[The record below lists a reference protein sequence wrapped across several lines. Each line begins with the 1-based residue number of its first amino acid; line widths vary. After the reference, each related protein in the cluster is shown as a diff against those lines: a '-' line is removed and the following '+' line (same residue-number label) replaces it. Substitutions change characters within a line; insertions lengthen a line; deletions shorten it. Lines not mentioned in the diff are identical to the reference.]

1 MGLEDPKGLRAR
13 FRKFLIL
20 TNERKQM
27 SKTTLR
33 KRISLVAVTAL
44 TAGVLSVVAAPVA
57 SANIAGLTNAVT
69 TSGAFNVAVVAS
81 TSGAASSVASATGAA
96 NTSTSLGLVYKDASS
111 ATAQTATMLSTGALA
126 LYAGATTA
134 TKMAVV
140 ATGGKF
146 SSARA
151 ASTALA
157 DAAGGAVAADLKSVY
172 WADTVG
178 AGTGIAVLWTP
189 GAVGTYTLQLY
200 RDNGVATAPSAS
212 SPAGG
217 ALTGQILV
225 TVVAA
230 SAAGTM
236 SSVYTLC
243 NTALSATAATGT
255 DASGST
261 NLANGSTGFIN
272 FNIKDSYQSE
282 ITAGDPL
289 VATATNGAYVNI
301 SSTVGTSTSSTS
313 VSVTDNSATIAV
325 GQSTANAPVTT
336 TVTLTFKGT
345 TVCSKTITIQ
355 GEAAKMTVTPAATQV
370 TGGTSFTD
378 TTYGVAG
385 GNFRAQLFDSA
396 GNLVVPVDGTARF
409 AQVAASVDGASV
421 TALAMSTAA
430 SALASTDATGLWP
443 SVYSLGT
450 VTCSSTAGED
460 TALNM
465 AFQNPSGST
474 VVSNSFA
481 ARCAGLPYTYK
492 ASLDKASYKQGEVA
506 TLTVQFLDIKGNKA
520 ATASTGTAGTL
531 TFNQMTRVGGDPA
544 ASKKTDINGVISHTM
559 TIGNSGTFTP
569 GAYIGLVSYSDYN
582 TFGAVQQVNYSIT
595 EAVTTVSNADVLKSI
610 VALIAS
616 INKQI
621 QALQKLILKR

>member
-1 MGLEDPKGLRAR
+1 M
-13 FRKFLIL
+13 
-20 TNERKQM
+20 
-27 SKTTLR
+27 
-33 KRISLVAVTAL
+33 AV
-44 TAGVLSVVAAPVA
+44 
-57 SANIAGLTNAVT
+57 I
-69 TSGAFNVAVVAS
+69 AS
-81 TSGAASSVASATGAA
+81 TTGAASAVASATTAA

-126 LYAGATTA
+126 LYAGNTTSTKTSVTASGGTFSAATQTS
-134 TKMAVV
+134 T
-140 ATGGKF
+140 
-146 SSARA
+146 SAA
-151 ASTALA
+151 NA
-157 DAAGGAVAADLKSVY
+157 GAVAADLKSVY
-172 WADTVG
+172 WNAT
-178 AGTGIAVLWTP
+178 TNLAVIWTP
-189 GAVGTYTLQLY
+189 GAVGTYTVQMY
-200 RDNGVATAPSAS
+200 RQNSGTDTAPSAS
-212 SPAGG
+212 IPAGG
-217 ALTGQILV
+217 TLTGQITV

-243 NTALSATAATGT
+243 NTALSATAADGT

-272 FNIKDSYQSE
+272 FTIKDGYQSE
-282 ITAGDPL
+282 IAAGDPL

-301 SSTVGTSTSSTS
+301 NSTIAASTSSTS

-325 GQSTANAPVTT
+325 AQSTANAPVTT

-355 GEAAKMTVTPAATQV
+355 GEAAKMTVTPAATQT
-370 TGGTSFTD
+370 TGGSSFTD

-396 GNLVVPVDGTARF
+396 GNLVVPLDGTARF
-409 AQVAASVDGASV
+409 AQVASTVDGASV

-450 VTCSSTAGED
+450 VTCSSTAGQD
-460 TALNM
+460 SALNM
-465 AFQNPSGST
+465 AYQNPSGTT

-520 ATASTGTAGTL
+520 ATASTGTAGTV
-531 TFNQMTRVGGDPA
+531 TFNQMSRVGGDPA
-544 ASKKTDINGVISHTM
+544 AAKKTDIDGVITHTM

>member
-1 MGLEDPKGLRAR
+1 MPPGNGIRRSKDLRAR

-27 SKTTLR
+27 STKTLR

-44 TAGVLSVVAAPVA
+44 TAGVLSVVVAPAA
-57 SANIAGLTNAVT
+57 SANIAGSTNAVT
-69 TSGAFNVAVVAS
+69 TSGSFNVAVIAS
-81 TSGAASSVASATGAA
+81 TTGAASAVASATTAA

-111 ATAQTATMLSTGALA
+111 TTAQTATMLSTGVLA
-126 LYAGATTA
+126 LYAGNTTA
-134 TKMAVV
+134 TKTSVV
-140 ATGGKF
+140 VSGGKF
-146 SSARA
+146 SSATQT
-151 ASTALA
+151 STS
-157 DAAGGAVAADLKSVY
+157 DTGAVAADLKSVY
-172 WADTVG
+172 WAST
-178 AGTGIAVLWTP
+178 TNLAVLWTP
-189 GAVGTYTLQLY
+189 GAAGTYTVQMY
-200 RDNGVATAPSAS
+200 RQNSATDSAPSAA

-217 ALTGQILV
+217 TLTGQIVV

-243 NTALSATAATGT
+243 NTGLSATTATGT

-272 FNIKDSYQSE
+272 FTIKDSYQSE

-301 SSTVGTSTSSTS
+301 SSTIGTATSSTS
-313 VSVTDNSATIAV
+313 VSVSDNSATIAV

-355 GEAAKMTVTPAATQV
+355 GEAAKMTVTPAATQT
-370 TGGTSFTD
+370 TGGSSFTD

-396 GNLVVPVDGTARF
+396 GNLVVPLDGTARF
-409 AQVAASVDGASV
+409 AQVAASVEGASV

-430 SALASTDATGLWP
+430 SALASSDATGLWP

-465 AFQNPSGST
+465 AYQNPSGT
-474 VVSNSFA
+474 AVVSNSFA

-520 ATASTGTAGTL
+520 ATASTGTAGTV
-531 TFNQMTRVGGDPA
+531 TFNQMSRVGGDPTA
-544 ASKKTDINGVISHTM
+544 AKKTDINGVVTHTM

-569 GAYIGLVSYSDYN
+569 GTYIGLVSYSDYN

-595 EAVTTVSNADVLKSI
+595 EAVATVTNADVLKSI

>member
-1 MGLEDPKGLRAR
+1 MA
-13 FRKFLIL
+13 
-20 TNERKQM
+20 
-27 SKTTLR
+27 
-33 KRISLVAVTAL
+33 
-44 TAGVLSVVAAPVA
+44 VAA
-57 SANIAGLTNAVT
+57 T
-69 TSGAFNVAVVAS
+69 T
-81 TSGAASSVASATGAA
+81 TGAASATVSATNAA
-96 NTSTSLGLVYKDASS
+96 NTSKSLGLIYKDASS
-111 ATAQTATMLSTGALA
+111 TTAQTATMLSTGVLA
-126 LYAGATTA
+126 LYAGNTTA
-134 TKMAVV
+134 TKTSVTAS
-140 ATGGKF
+140 GGKF
-146 SSARA
+146 SSAGDGSITQA
-151 ASTALA
+151 
-157 DAAGGAVAADLKSVY
+157 GAVAADLKSVY
-172 WADTVG
+172 WSSTTA
-178 AGTGIAVLWTP
+178 IAVLWTP
-189 GAVGTYTLQLY
+189 GSVGTYTLQMY
-200 RDNGVATAPSAS
+200 RENGVSAAAPSADI
-212 SPAGG
+212 PANGT
-217 ALTGQILV
+217 LVGQIVV

-230 SAAGTM
+230 SAGGTM

-272 FNIKDSYQSE
+272 FNIQDAYQSE
-282 ITAGDPL
+282 IAAGDPL
-289 VATATNGAYVNI
+289 VATATNGAFVNI
-301 SSTVGTSTSSTS
+301 SNTIGASTSSTS
-313 VSVTDNSATIAV
+313 VAVNDNSATISVA
-325 GQSTANAPVTT
+325 QSTANAPVTT

-370 TGGTSFTD
+370 TSGTTFTD

-396 GNLVVPVDGTARF
+396 GNLVVPLDGTARF
-409 AQVAASVDGASV
+409 AQVAASVEGASV

-450 VTCSSTAGED
+450 VSCSSTAGED

-465 AFQNPSGST
+465 AYQNPSGTT

-520 ATASTGTAGTL
+520 ATASTGTAGTV
-531 TFNQMTRVGGDPA
+531 TFNQMSRVGGDPA
-544 ASKKTDINGVISHTM
+544 AAKKTDINGVITHTM

-569 GAYIGLVSYSDYN
+569 GTYIGLVSYSDYN

-595 EAVTTVSNADVLKSI
+595 EAVATVTNADVLKSI

>member
-1 MGLEDPKGLRAR
+1 
-13 FRKFLIL
+13 
-20 TNERKQM
+20 
-27 SKTTLR
+27 
-33 KRISLVAVTAL
+33 VAV
-44 TAGVLSVVAAPVA
+44 AA
-57 SANIAGLTNAVT
+57 T
-69 TSGAFNVAVVAS
+69 T
-81 TSGAASSVASATGAA
+81 TGAASATVSATNAA
-96 NTSTSLGLVYKDASS
+96 NTSKSLGLIYKDASS
-111 ATAQTATMLSTGALA
+111 TTAQTATMLSTGVLA
-126 LYAGATTA
+126 LYAGNTTA
-134 TKMAVV
+134 TKTSVTAS
-140 ATGGKF
+140 GGKF
-146 SSARA
+146 SSAGDGSITQA
-151 ASTALA
+151 
-157 DAAGGAVAADLKSVY
+157 GAVAADLKSVY
-172 WADTVG
+172 WSSTTA
-178 AGTGIAVLWTP
+178 IAVLWTP
-189 GAVGTYTLQLY
+189 GSVGTYTLQMY
-200 RDNGVATAPSAS
+200 RENGVSAAAPSADI
-212 SPAGG
+212 PANGT
-217 ALTGQILV
+217 LVGQIVV

-230 SAAGTM
+230 SAGGTM

-272 FNIKDSYQSE
+272 FNIQDAYQSE
-282 ITAGDPL
+282 IAAGDPL
-289 VATATNGAYVNI
+289 VATATNGAFVNI
-301 SSTVGTSTSSTS
+301 SNTIGASTSSTS
-313 VSVTDNSATIAV
+313 VAVNDNSATISVA
-325 GQSTANAPVTT
+325 QSTANAPVTT

-370 TGGTSFTD
+370 TSGTTFTD

-396 GNLVVPVDGTARF
+396 GNLVVPLDGTARF
-409 AQVAASVDGASV
+409 AQVAASVEGASV

-450 VTCSSTAGED
+450 VSCSSTAGED

-465 AFQNPSGST
+465 AYQNPSGTT

-520 ATASTGTAGTL
+520 ATASTGTAGTV
-531 TFNQMTRVGGDPA
+531 TFNQMSRVGGDPA
-544 ASKKTDINGVISHTM
+544 AAKKTDINGVITHTM

-569 GAYIGLVSYSDYN
+569 GTYIGLVSYSDYN

-595 EAVTTVSNADVLKSI
+595 EAVATVTNADVLKSI

>member
-1 MGLEDPKGLRAR
+1 
-13 FRKFLIL
+13 
-20 TNERKQM
+20 M

-57 SANIAGLTNAVT
+57 SANIAGSTNAVT
-69 TSGAFNVAVVAS
+69 TSGTFNVAVIAS
-81 TSGAASSVASATGAA
+81 TTGAGSAVASATTVA
-96 NTSTSLGLVYKDASS
+96 NTSRSLGLVYKDASS
-111 ATAQTATMLSTGALA
+111 TTAQTATMLSTGVLA
-126 LYAGATTA
+126 LYAGNTTA
-134 TKMAVV
+134 TKSAVV
-140 ATGGKF
+140 ASGGKF
-146 SSARA
+146 TSATQTSSEA
-151 ASTALA
+151 A
-157 DAAGGAVAADLKSVY
+157 DAGAVASDLKSVY
-172 WADTVG
+172 WAT
-178 AGTGIAVLWTP
+178 ATNLAVLWTP
-189 GAVGTYTLQLY
+189 GSAGTYTVQMY
-200 RDNGVATAPSAS
+200 RQASGTDSAPSAA

-217 ALTGQILV
+217 TLVGQIVV

-243 NTALSATAATGT
+243 NTATSATAATGT

-272 FNIKDSYQSE
+272 FTIKDSYQSE

-289 VATATNGAYVNI
+289 VATATNGAIVNI
-301 SSTVGTSTSSTS
+301 SSTIGTATSSTS
-313 VSVTDNSATIAV
+313 VSVADNSATIAV

-355 GEAAKMTVTPAATQV
+355 GEVAKMTVTPAATQA
-370 TGGTSFTD
+370 TSGTTFTD
-378 TTYGVAG
+378 TTYGVDG
-385 GNFRAQLFDSA
+385 GNFRAQLFDAA
-396 GNLVVPVDGTARF
+396 GNLVVPLNGTARF
-409 AQVAASVDGASV
+409 AQVAASLDGASV

-430 SALASTDATGLWP
+430 SALASSDATGLWP

-465 AFQNPSGST
+465 AYQNPSGSA

-520 ATASTGTAGTL
+520 ATASTGTAGTV
-531 TFNQMTRVGGDPA
+531 TFNQMSRVGGDPSA
-544 ASKKTDINGVISHTM
+544 AKKTDINGVITHTM

-569 GAYIGLVSYSDYN
+569 GTYIGLVSYSDYN

-595 EAVTTVSNADVLKSI
+595 EAVATVTNADVLKSI

>member
-1 MGLEDPKGLRAR
+1 
-13 FRKFLIL
+13 
-20 TNERKQM
+20 M
-27 SKTTLR
+27 STKTLR

-44 TAGVLSVVAAPVA
+44 TAGVLSVVAAPAA
-57 SANIAGLTNAVT
+57 SANIAGTSNAVT
-69 TSGAFNVAVVAS
+69 TSGTFNVSVLASTTGAANAVAS
-81 TSGAASSVASATGAA
+81 ITGAA
-96 NTSTSLGLVYKDASS
+96 NTSTSLGLIYKDASS
-111 ATAQTATMLSTGALA
+111 TTAQTATMLSTGALA
-126 LYAGATTA
+126 LYAGNTTA
-134 TKMAVV
+134 TKTSVV
-140 ATGGKF
+140 ASGGKF
-146 SSARA
+146 SSASK
-151 ASTALA
+151 ASASDLQ
-157 DAAGGAVAADLKSVY
+157 GAVASDLKSVY
-172 WADTVG
+172 WSSATNM
-178 AGTGIAVLWTP
+178 AVLWTP
-189 GAVGTYTLQLY
+189 GAVGTYTLQMY
-200 RDNGVATAPSAS
+200 RENGVSTAAPSADI
-212 SPAGG
+212 PANGT
-217 ALTGQILV
+217 LVGQIVV

-230 SAAGTM
+230 SAGGTM

-243 NTALSATAATGT
+243 NTALSATSATGS

-272 FNIKDSYQSE
+272 FNIKDAYQSE
-282 ITAGDPL
+282 IAAGDPL

-301 SSTVGTSTSSTS
+301 NATIANSTSSTS

-325 GQSTANAPVTT
+325 AQSTANAPVTT

-370 TGGTSFTD
+370 TTGTTFTD

-396 GNLVVPVDGTARF
+396 GNLVVPLDGTARF
-409 AQVAASVDGASV
+409 AQVASTVEGASV

-450 VTCSSTAGED
+450 VSCSSTAGED

-465 AFQNPSGST
+465 AYQNPSGTT

-506 TLTVQFLDIKGNKA
+506 KLTVQFLDIKGNKA
-520 ATASTGTAGTL
+520 ATASTGTLATL

-544 ASKKTDINGVISHTM
+544 ANKKTDINGVIEHTM

-569 GAYIGLVSYSDYN
+569 GTYIGLVSYSDYN

-621 QALQKLILKR
+621 QAVQKLILKR

>member
-1 MGLEDPKGLRAR
+1 
-13 FRKFLIL
+13 
-20 TNERKQM
+20 M

-57 SANIAGLTNAVT
+57 SANITGSTNAVT

-151 ASTALA
+151 VNAALTTE
-157 DAAGGAVAADLKSVY
+157 AAGGAVAADLKSVY
-172 WADTVG
+172 WADNVG

-189 GAVGTYTLQLY
+189 GAAGTYTLQLY
-200 RDNGVATAPSAS
+200 RDNGVATAPSAT

-217 ALTGQILV
+217 SLTGQILV

-282 ITAGDPL
+282 IAAGDPL
-289 VATATNGAYVNI
+289 VATATNGAYVNFN
-301 SSTVGTSTSSTS
+301 STVGTSTSSTS
-313 VSVTDNSATIAV
+313 VSVNDNSATIAV
-325 GQSTANAPVTT
+325 GQSTANAPLTT

-355 GEAAKMTVTPAATQV
+355 GEAAKMTVTPAATQT
-370 TGGTSFTD
+370 TGLSSFTD

-396 GNLVVPVDGTARF
+396 GNLVLPLDGTARF
-409 AQVAASVDGASV
+409 SQVAATVEGASV

-465 AFQNPSGST
+465 AYQNPSGT
-474 VVSNSFA
+474 AVVSNSFA

-506 TLTVQFLDIKGNKA
+506 TITVQFLDIKGNKA
-520 ATASTGTAGTL
+520 ATASTGTIGTV
-531 TFNQMTRVGGDPA
+531 TFNQMTRVGGDA
-544 ASKKTDINGVISHTM
+544 LVNTKTDIDGVIKHTM
-559 TIGNSGTFTP
+559 AIGNTGTFTP
-569 GAYIGLVSYSDYN
+569 GTYIGLVSYSDYN

-621 QALQKLILKR
+621 QALQKLILRR

>member
-1 MGLEDPKGLRAR
+1 
-13 FRKFLIL
+13 
-20 TNERKQM
+20 M
-27 SKTTLR
+27 STKTLR

-57 SANIAGLTNAVT
+57 SANIAGTSNAVT
-69 TSGAFNVAVVAS
+69 TSGTFNVAVVATTTGS
-81 TSGAASSVASATGAA
+81 ASAVASATTAA
-96 NTSTSLGLVYKDASS
+96 NTSKSLGLVYKDASS
-111 ATAQTATMLSTGALA
+111 TTAQTATMLSTGVLA
-126 LYAGATTA
+126 LYAGNTTA
-134 TKMAVV
+134 TKTSVTAS
-140 ATGGKF
+140 GGKF
-146 SSARA
+146 SSAGDGSIA
-151 ASTALA
+151 QA
-157 DAAGGAVAADLKSVY
+157 GAVAADLKSVY
-172 WADTVG
+172 WSATT
-178 AGTGIAVLWTP
+178 AIAVLWTP
-189 GAVGTYTLQLY
+189 GSVGTYTLQMY
-200 RDNGVATAPSAS
+200 RENGISTAAPSADI
-212 SPAGG
+212 PANGT
-217 ALTGQILV
+217 LVGQIIV

-230 SAAGTM
+230 SAGGTM

-243 NTALSATAATGT
+243 NTATSATAATGT

-272 FNIKDSYQSE
+272 FTIKDAYQSE
-282 ITAGDPL
+282 IAAGDPL
-289 VATATNGAYVNI
+289 VATATNGAIVNI
-301 SSTVGTSTSSTS
+301 SSTIGSASGSTS
-313 VSVTDNSATIAV
+313 VSVSDNSATIAV

-370 TGGTSFTD
+370 TSGNSFTD
-378 TTYGVAG
+378 TTYGVSG

-396 GNLVVPVDGTARF
+396 GNLVVPLDGTARF
-409 AQVAASVDGASV
+409 ASVASTLEGPSV
-421 TALAMSTAA
+421 TGLAISTAA
-430 SALASTDATGLWP
+430 SAISTSDATGLWP
-443 SVYSLGT
+443 SVNSLGT

-460 TALNM
+460 TAVSM
-465 AFQNPSGST
+465 AYQNPSGTS

-492 ASLDKASYKQGEVA
+492 ASLDKASYKQGDVA
-506 TLTVQFLDIKGNKA
+506 TLTVSFFDIKGNKA
-520 ATASTGTAGTL
+520 ATASTGTAGTV
-531 TFNQMTRVGGDPA
+531 TFNQMSRVGGDPSA
-544 ASKKTDINGVISHTM
+544 AKKTDINGVITHTM

-569 GAYIGLVSYSDYN
+569 GTYIGLVSYSDYN

-595 EAVTTVSNADVLKSI
+595 EAVATVTNADVLKSI